1 VTRRGL
7 TRRRAA
13 ASIVGVLRRTAP
25 LFLLALAALMTAAAP
40 ALAGAGSG
48 SSGFG
53 GGGGGGG
60 GFGGGGGSS
69 GFGGGGSG
77 TRGSFIEFVVVF
89 GIILVVFVATIAGAA
104 VTAWRL
110 DRQRKARDARVRTA
124 SAEAAEDDPYFAADL
139 VTTDAAALFVACQGA
154 WDGRDRSAL
163 AGLVGPD
170 LLAEWTRRLDDFD
183 AKGWHNTV
191 QVQREPT
198 VMYMGITNREDDAED
213 RVVVRISALM
223 RDVVLTD
230 TGQQLLRDGAKAEVV
245 SLCEYWTLARRGNR
259 WIVVSI
265 ETDKEGVHHLS
276 APIVASPWSDTERL
290 RDEAYVEQAAAD
302 AVPEGTKVAELVDV
316 DFADDARAA
325 ANDLSLVDG
334 RFAPAVLEAAAR
346 RAVAAWAEAVD
357 GPDDALAA
365 VATTEAMQ
373 ELLYPGDDG
382 QATRLVVRGPQVQAV
397 RIAALDADADP
408 PAMTIEADV
417 RGRRYLENRDTVALV
432 AGSRDRETTFTE
444 RWVLGLDGADATPW
458 RVRSAA
464 TVRT

>member
-1 VTRRGL
+1 MTGTRRD
-7 TRRRAA
+7 
-13 ASIVGVLRRTAP
+13 ASIVAVLRRILPAV
-25 LFLLALAALMTAAAP
+25 AAACAALLVVAGP

-60 GFGGGGGSS
+60 GFSGGGGGSS
-69 GFGGGGSG
+69 GFGGSGGTGGSFLDFLIVIVVIG
-77 TRGSFIEFVVVF
+77 VVF
-89 GIILVVFVATIAGAA
+89 FGSAIGAM
-104 VTAWRL
+104 VTGWRL
-110 DRQRKARDARVRTA
+110 DKKRKARDARVRTA

-139 VTTDAAALFVACQGA
+139 VTADAVALFVACQTA
-154 WDGRDRSAL
+154 WDQRDRQAL
-163 AGLVGPD
+163 AGLVGTD

-191 QVQREPT
+191 QVQREPECLY
-198 VMYMGITNREDDAED
+198 VGITNREDDTED
-213 RVVVRISALM
+213 RVVVRIAALM
-223 RDVVLTD
+223 RDVVVTD
-230 TGQQLLRDGAKAEVV
+230 TGQELFRDGAKAAVV
-245 SLCEYWTLARRGNR
+245 SVAEYWTLARLGDR

-265 ETDKEGVHHLS
+265 ETDKEGAHNLS

-302 AVPEGTKVAELVDV
+302 AVPEGTKVGELVDV
-316 DFADDARAA
+316 DFAADARAA

-346 RAVAAWAEAVD
+346 RAVAGWAEAVD

-365 VATTEAMQ
+365 VATPAAMQ

-397 RIAALDADADP
+397 RIVGLDAQAEP

-417 RGRRYLENRDTVALV
+417 RGRRYIENRDTVALV
-432 AGSRDRETTFTE
+432 SGSRDREVTFTE
-444 RWVLGLDGADATPW
+444 RWVLGLDGADDTPW
-458 RVRSAA
+458 RIRSVA
-464 TVRT
+464 TVRA